1 MGYFVVV
8 KTSILE
14 HIEIASKILILYLFC
29 RWAILFVNHKNKQV
43 TRLAYFLSIAKAMV
57 YHQCALHI
65 VSHQSVR
72 TVYHHGF
79 AVYKKRFRTD
89 DMQRLTPLHIN
100 CRCDILTMKSI
111 RAGTAT
117 ISGKNGADL
126 LLKYDS
132 KLPNYYITK
141 EDAIKKGYHPIL
153 GNLSRIAPGKSITNG
168 EYYNR
173 NGHLPKADGRIWYE
187 ADINYKYGHR
197 NSQRII
203 WSNDGLIFVTFDH
216 YKTFFEIV

>member
-1 MGYFVVV
+1 MGPDFFAYLLLHMINGDDWHPEYAESNNY
-8 KTSILE
+8 KNW
-14 HIEIASKILILYLFC
+14 IAVLDLRTCFECRNRHGMIWLI
-29 RWAILFVNHKNKQV
+29 
-43 TRLAYFLSIAKAMV
+43 
-57 YHQCALHI
+57 
-65 VSHQSVR
+65 
-72 TVYHHGF
+72 
-79 AVYKKRFRTD
+79 TD
-89 DMQRLTPLHIN
+89 TPEKEPPLHTN
-100 CRCDILTMKSI
+100 CRCDIITMKSI

-117 ISGKNGADL
+117 ISGKNGADW

-132 KLPNYYITK
+132 KLPEYYITK

-187 ADINYKYGHR
+187 ADINYKYGYR

-216 YKTFFEIV
+216 YKTFFEII